1 MSKIFNIQDRFNRIS
16 EEATQTAQKIRAEL
30 KAEFPGIKFSVT
42 TSKYRGGSSVSIHWT
57 DGPTKTAVEAIVGMF
72 ESASF
77 DGMTDSEDYHGYIQ
91 DGNLIRGAKYIFC
104 SRHLS
109 ESYKTRLVNILKFR
123 LVAPYFPDGEYGLL
137 QLEDAESLL
146 SEAI

>member
-16 EEATQTAQKIRAEL
+16 EDATQTARKIRAEL

-42 TSKYRGGSSVSIHWT
+42 TCKRGGSSVSIHWI

-104 SRHLS
+104 TRHLS
-109 ESYKTRLVNILKFR
+109 ESYKFRLVNILKFR
-123 LVAPYFPDGEYGLL
+123 LVEPCFIDGEYGLL
-137 QLEDAESLL
+137 QLEEAEALL